1 MTADEAKAYGLID
14 EVITRKEK
22 AAKSSKTKAES

>member
-1 MTADEAKAYGLID
+1 MKID
-14 EVITRKEK
+14 FGGVMEEVITRKEK